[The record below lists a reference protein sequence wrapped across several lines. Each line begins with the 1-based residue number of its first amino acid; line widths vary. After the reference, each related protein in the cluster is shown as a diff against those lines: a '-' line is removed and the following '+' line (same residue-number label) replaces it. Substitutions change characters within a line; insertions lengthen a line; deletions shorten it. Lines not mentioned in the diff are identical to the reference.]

1 MKVLRFVNSVFTSNT
16 YLIQIGSDNGTWVID
31 PGDSKPIIQWLSRN
45 DKYVKGILITHS
57 HFDHIY
63 GINDLY
69 KLYPQANVYASEYAR
84 EGMFSAKL
92 NSSYYTENPFVVN
105 AIPVNIVSEND
116 SIYLF
121 AKVFAKVIYT
131 PGHNRDCMSYLIGK
145 NLFTGDA
152 LIPGIKVHT
161 KSKHSNKAQAINSIK
176 RIFEQFADET
186 MIWPGHEN
194 NCLLSDLKPANITN
208 L

>member
-31 PGDSKPIIQWLSRN
+31 PGDSRPIIQWLSGN

-69 KLYPQANVYASEYAR
+69 ELYPQADVYASEYAR

-105 AIPVNIVSEND
+105 IIPVNIVSEND
-116 SIYLF
+116 SIYLS

-131 PGHNRDCMSYLIGK
+131 PGHNRDCLSYLIGK

-152 LIPGIKVHT
+152 LIPGIKVQT
-161 KSKHSNKAQAINSIK
+161 KSKHSNKAQAIYSIR
-176 RIFEQFADET
+176 RIFEQFDDET

-194 NCLLSDLKPANITN
+194 NCLLCDLRYTTDI
-208 L
+208 